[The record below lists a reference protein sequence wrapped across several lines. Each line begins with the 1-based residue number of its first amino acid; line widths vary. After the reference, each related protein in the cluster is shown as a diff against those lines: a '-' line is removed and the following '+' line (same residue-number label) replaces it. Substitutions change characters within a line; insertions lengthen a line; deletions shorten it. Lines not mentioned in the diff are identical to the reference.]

1 MSDTKTTLEM
11 IRYANK
17 LTGENLCNLETDF
30 NDLQQEMKDKN
41 MRIRD
46 LRESEKFWMAQAR
59 REEINA
65 DFSLLMMILIG
76 VLGTWST
83 VYFALLRDL

>member
-1 MSDTKTTLEM
+1 MSETKTTLEM

-17 LTGENLCNLETDF
+17 LTGENLCNIETDF
-30 NDLQQEMKDKN
+30 NELQQELKEKN
-41 MRIRD
+41 HRIRD
-46 LRESEKFWMAQAR
+46 LRESETFWIAQAR

-65 DFSLLMMILIG
+65 DFSLLLMILIG